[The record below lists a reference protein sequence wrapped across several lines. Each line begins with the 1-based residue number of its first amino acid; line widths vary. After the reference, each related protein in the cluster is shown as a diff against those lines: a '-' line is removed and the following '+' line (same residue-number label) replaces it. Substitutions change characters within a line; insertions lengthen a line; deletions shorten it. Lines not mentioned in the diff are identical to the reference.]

1 MEVLQFLIWP
11 FVASLILTGIH
22 AYLGVHVVER
32 GVIFV
37 DLALAQIAAL
47 GATIAILIGMDPHG
61 TGAYWLSLGFTFI
74 GAAIFAF
81 ARTRRGH
88 IPQEA
93 FIGIAYAVA
102 SAAAILAMSKATGET
117 EHLKDMLVGNI
128 LSVSRHDVFKT
139 AVLYGVIGVFHYIF
153 RRRFLLISTDPE
165 QAEAQGISIRFW
177 DFLFYASFGFVV
189 TSSVAIAGV
198 LLVFCY
204 LIVPSVGAMLFADR
218 VGRRLAI
225 GWTMGTLVSA
235 LGTYLSYYW
244 DLPTGATIV
253 CTFGAALVSMF
264 LIHLIF
270 FHGGQAHALAGA
282 SSVENPKASEYF
294 LLVREKSLYGINVG
308 RIGCPPDSSISSL
321 AVHSPKKRNRN
332 WRCQTL

>member
-1 MEVLQFLIWP
+1 MEVLEFLRWP
-11 FVASLILTGIH
+11 FLASLILTGIH

-47 GATIAILIGMDPHG
+47 GATVAILVGMNPHG
-61 TGAYWLSLGFTFI
+61 GTSYWISLGFTFL
-74 GAAIFAF
+74 GAAIFAL

-102 SAAAILAMSKATGET
+102 SAAAILVMSKATGET

-128 LSVSRHDVFKT
+128 LAVSKAEVERT
-139 AVLYGVIGVFHYIF
+139 ALLYGGIGLFHYLF
-153 RRRFLLISTDPE
+153 RKKFLLISIHPE
-165 QAEAQGISIRFW
+165 EAEAQGVSIRLW

-204 LIVPSVGAMLFADR
+204 LIVPSVGAMLFADQI
-218 VGRRLAI
+218 GRRLAI

-235 LGTYLSYYW
+235 LGVYLSVVL

-253 CTFGAALVSMF
+253 CTFGGVLVLMF
-264 LIHLIF
+264 LVHLIVRRS
-270 FHGGQAHALAGA
+270 AAAGA
-282 SSVENPKASEYF
+282 LEGARPASANNRDPA
-294 LLVREKSLYGINVG
+294 LGG
-308 RIGCPPDSSISSL
+308 RGEE
-321 AVHSPKKRNRN
+321 
-332 WRCQTL
+332 TLSRPR

>member
-1 MEVLQFLIWP
+1 MEILPYLIWP

-47 GATIAILIGMDPHG
+47 GATVAILMGMDPHG
-61 TGAYWLSLGFTFI
+61 AGAYWLSLGFTFA
-74 GAAIFAF
+74 GAAVFAF

-102 SAAAILAMSKATGET
+102 SATAILAMSKATGET

-128 LSVSRHDVFKT
+128 LAVSMHDVAKT
-139 AVLYGVIGVFHYIF
+139 AILYGVIGIFHYIF
-153 RRRFLLISTDPE
+153 RKQFLLISTSPE
-165 QAEAQGISIRFW
+165 VAEAKGLSIRFW

-218 VGRRLAI
+218 IGPRLAI

-235 LGTYLSYYW
+235 LGVILSVKI
-244 DLPTGATIV
+244 DTPTGATIV
-253 CTFGAALVSMF
+253 VTFGGVLILMF
-264 LIHLIF
+264 FLHLILH
-270 FHGGQAHALAGA
+270 HGRNPRYLEGA
-282 SSVENPKASEYF
+282 TSSRPE
-294 LLVREKSLYGINVG
+294 L
-308 RIGCPPDSSISSL
+308 
-321 AVHSPKKRNRN
+321 
-332 WRCQTL
+332 

>member
-1 MEVLQFLIWP
+1 MEVFPFLLAP

-47 GATIAILIGMDPHG
+47 GATMAILVGINPHAG
-61 TGAYWLSLGFTFI
+61 GAYWISLGFTFL
-74 GAAIFAF
+74 GAAIFSL
-81 ARTRRGH
+81 ARMRRVR

-102 SAAAILAMSKATGET
+102 SAGAILAMSKATGET

-128 LSVSRHDVFKT
+128 LAVSWEEVIRT
-139 AVLYGVIGVFHYIF
+139 AVLYGAIGLFHYIF
-153 RRRFLLISTDPE
+153 RKNFLLISINPKA
-165 QAEAQGISIRFW
+165 AEEKGVSIRLW

-218 VGRRLAI
+218 IGPRLAI

-235 LGTYLSYYW
+235 LGVYLSVVL

-253 CTFGAALVSMF
+253 CTFGGVLVLMF
-264 LIHLIF
+264 VFHLILF
-270 FHGGQAHALAGA
+270 
-282 SSVENPKASEYF
+282 
-294 LLVREKSLYGINVG
+294 RG
-308 RIGCPPDSSISSL
+308 RR
-321 AVHSPKKRNRN
+321 AAEVHSSGTRISP
-332 WRCQTL
+332 

>member
-1 MEVLQFLIWP
+1 MLEFLLP
-11 FVASLILTGIH
+11 AFVASLILTGIH

-47 GATIAILIGMDPHG
+47 GATIAILVGMDPHG
-61 TGAYWLSLGFTFI
+61 RGSYWISLGFTFL
-74 GAAIFAF
+74 GAAIFAM

-93 FIGIAYAVA
+93 FIGITYAVA

-128 LSVSRHDVFKT
+128 LAVSWSEAGKT
-139 AVLYGVIGVFHYIF
+139 AVLYGIIGLFHYIF
-153 RRRFLLISTDPE
+153 RKKFLAISMSHE
-165 QAEAQGISIRFW
+165 KAEEMGINVRLW

-218 VGRRLAI
+218 IGARLAL
-225 GWTMGTLVSA
+225 GWTMGALVSA
-235 LGTYLSYYW
+235 LGVYLSAQL

-253 CTFGAALVSMF
+253 CTFGSVLILMF
-264 LIHLIF
+264 FLHLIVH
-270 FHGGQAHALAGA
+270 HGRDARELAGA
-282 SSVENPKASEYF
+282 QAAQ
-294 LLVREKSLYGINVG
+294 RE
-308 RIGCPPDSSISSL
+308 L
-321 AVHSPKKRNRN
+321 ARPGGPAAR
-332 WRCQTL
+332 LP

>member
-1 MEVLQFLIWP
+1 MDILPFLFWP

-47 GATIAILIGMDPHG
+47 GATIAILLGMDPHG
-61 TGAYWLSLGFTFI
+61 RGAYFLSLGFTFL
-74 GAAIFAF
+74 GAGIFSL

-102 SAAAILAMSKATGET
+102 SATAILAMSKATGET

-128 LSVSRHDVFKT
+128 LAVSRAEVAKT
-139 AVLYGVIGVFHYIF
+139 ALLYGAIGLFHYIF
-153 RRRFLLISTDPE
+153 RKKFLLISTNPV
-165 QAEAQGISIRFW
+165 QAEASGMSIRLW

-204 LIVPSVGAMLFADR
+204 LIVPSVGAMLFADKI
-218 VGRRLAI
+218 GRRLAI

-235 LGTYLSYYW
+235 LGIYFSVLL

-253 CTFGAALVSMF
+253 CTFGVVLILMF
-264 LIHLIF
+264 FIHLIF
-270 FHGGQAHALAGA
+270 FHGGRARALEGA
-282 SSVENPKASEYF
+282 SSAEKP
-294 LLVREKSLYGINVG
+294 REKMLQA
-308 RIGCPPDSSISSL
+308 RD
-321 AVHSPKKRNRN
+321 
-332 WRCQTL
+332 